1 VSGSSSRVPP
11 NRSMHLTPE
20 DRRNKI
26 KVGILRAHAQRRQ
39 NLCEPLRFTP
49 AEKVELDQAVA
60 DFLELPLDGVA
71 MITDAFIG
79 ALSDAVVDRGGAY
92 LPNVGTLLLKVEMHG
107 GGVSSDGTP
116 DQLRTRIY
124 FKKAAALKL
133 RIAEKFG
140 IPVTPDNKWR
150 PR

>member
-1 VSGSSSRVPP
+1 VNKGSTRVPP
-11 NRSMHLTPE
+11 NRGMHLTPE

-26 KVGILRAHAQRRQ
+26 KVGIFRAHEKRRQ
-39 NLCEPLRFTP
+39 NILEPQRITP

-60 DFLELPLDGVA
+60 EFLELPLDGVA
-71 MITDAFIG
+71 MVTDAFIG

-92 LPNVGTLLLKVEMHG
+92 LPNVGTLLLKVETHG

-133 RIAEKFG
+133 RIAEQFG
-140 IPVTPDNKWR
+140 IPVTPDNKWK